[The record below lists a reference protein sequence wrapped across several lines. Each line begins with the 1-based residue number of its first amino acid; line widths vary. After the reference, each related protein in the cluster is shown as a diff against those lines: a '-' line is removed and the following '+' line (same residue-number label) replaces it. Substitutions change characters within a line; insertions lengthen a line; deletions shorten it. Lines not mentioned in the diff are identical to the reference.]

1 MSIISR
7 YLYRVFRKTERANKD
22 AILQLLR
29 DEQPG
34 QSVRLLDCGCGDASF
49 TAELARKISSAV
61 VFGVEGQTTLTLQS
75 REKEIQVVRADLN
88 ANLPF
93 VHDAFDI
100 VHSNQVIEHLT
111 QTDNFFC
118 EIWRVLKPGGRLIL
132 STNNLAAWH
141 NVFSLILGKQPPPAH
156 VSNEI
161 ILGNSLDPRYRELHP
176 HPTESHYRI
185 FSFSALRELLSYWGF
200 VEIRYFTTGYYPF
213 PPRLAAGFCAI
224 DRWHGAFLIYDGIKP
239 HSRLPDSQRGH
250 LHSATSSS

>member
-22 AILQLLR
+22 AVLHLLR
-29 DEQPG
+29 DEQIG
-34 QSVRLLDCGCGDASF
+34 QPVKLLDCGCGDASF

-61 VFGVEGQTTLTLQS
+61 VFGVEGQTKLTLQS
-75 REKEIQVVRADLN
+75 REKGIQIVQADLN
-88 ANLPF
+88 AHFPF
-93 VHDAFDI
+93 VHDTFDI
-100 VHSNQVIEHLT
+100 VHANQVVEHLI
-111 QTDNFFC
+111 QTDNFFR

-156 VSNEI
+156 VSGEI
-161 ILGNSLDPRYRELHP
+161 ILGNSIDPRYRELHP

-185 FSFSALRELLSYWGF
+185 FSFTALREFLSYNGF
-200 VEIRYFTTGYYPF
+200 VQVRYFTTGYYPL

-239 HSRLPDSQRGH
+239 NRHHPDHQREH
-250 LHSATSSS
+250 VLSATSSG